1 MAMTFE
7 AVRKIAL
14 ALDNVEE
21 GTSYGTPAFK
31 VQGALMAR
39 LRDDLGALVV
49 RMSIDDR
56 QELIAAD
63 PETYFITDHYLNYP
77 WILVNL
83 ARAHPDAMR
92 DLLRSA
98 WRAAAAEKKG
108 TGGTKGRGAKGK
120 IGGSRR

>member
-1 MAMTFE
+1 MAMTFA

-14 ALDNVEE
+14 ALDDVEE
-21 GTSYGTPAFK
+21 GVSYGTPAFK
-31 VQGALMAR
+31 VRGALMAR

-56 QELIAAD
+56 QELMAAD

-98 WRAAAAEKKG
+98 GRAAAAEKTG
-108 TGGTKGRGAKGK
+108 TGGTKGRGAQGK